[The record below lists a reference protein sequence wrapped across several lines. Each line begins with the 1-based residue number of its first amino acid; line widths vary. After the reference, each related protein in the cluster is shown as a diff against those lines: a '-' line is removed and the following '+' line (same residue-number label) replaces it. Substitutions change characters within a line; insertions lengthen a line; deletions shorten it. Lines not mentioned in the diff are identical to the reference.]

1 MEDKLKKL
9 YDLYVQSGL
18 IKTSDFQTF
27 ASANDQQRKKLYD
40 LGKQKGL
47 FKTTDYNTFS
57 NAFVAQSPAKKK
69 STSVSPSV
77 QKKKPTS
84 SVTMPSWMQ
93 GSLEQSSKKE
103 QANQPD
109 LEQQRKGVYVNKEQA
124 VAADIKASGGQYGF
138 KIAPMSKEQKEI
150 NASIGSK
157 VYSGFPGQEENKYRV
172 KNDRWERLY
181 GKNWIG
187 VTNEGS
193 VNALNN
199 YFEKNLTTLKG
210 DIKED
215 KEDLKRMRSV
225 LRVEEEIAGG
235 KQFTEK
241 QFEER
246 IQYYN
251 TIETQKFLKSK
262 GYDIDVNGME
272 NDPKTLKALAI
283 SKAKKKTD
291 QAIDFEIE
299 DMRDAVDSIITNK
312 FLMRTEED
320 AISVLRKQFGK
331 QGFTF
336 EESGFGTDYIV
347 ATSPGGV
354 KKEFGFDYSDP
365 AKAKAEA
372 KRMSDFIKT
381 GYMTKKEIQEF
392 EGDGSNIRFKPE
404 AREKYFFNLIGQMA
418 SNPGKY
424 STKLFTSKEIN
435 NHLTTKY
442 SELKLVSKDLEEQYK
457 EIQKRIEKFNDDPTD
472 VKEKIAIDKELYQLK
487 KNGLDLKEQYS
498 RLDDAGRN
506 LIKITGIEYA
516 KKEKQGNFLGIIT
529 GQLAQG
535 FTNVEK
541 SLLGLSADIL
551 PYAIGEDIVDPQ
563 TRLRLKNEGYTD
575 SQILDYAAKQL
586 KGTVVKD
593 ISEGISR
600 VASLGTTTK
609 EYINSKDR
617 NDLEK
622 TVSFLSESIGTSLS
636 AGGNPVLQKI
646 AFFTQ
651 SYNAMEEQMSSPDF
665 DGLTEWEK
673 KLISVPYGFVIG
685 ALERYGFEALR
696 SGKNPLIDKFAR
708 NVIASTMKSLPKDA
722 SVNTI
727 KREINKSVSR
737 MIAQGAIRTV
747 GGALV
752 EGGTEGTQQMAE
764 IAEKNIV
771 NAITEKDYFKDVPD
785 LTTTQ
790 GIGQALNIAK
800 TDAYYGFL
808 GGLLYS
814 TVSNSVDVSRQ
825 YRFDKK
831 TDEEFKLFYDAMT
844 DDQIIQSNKLQVKLD
859 LKDGKITKEE
869 AKERL
874 ASINEMNARLTSI
887 NPDMSLRDKKNAF
900 NLILEREKL
909 TKEKGPLDVA
919 LQAPYNERITEINN
933 ELKEISENA
942 IQEQA
947 TGEVS
952 IQPEA
957 AVSGEVAQGNTQE
970 GSQIATQE
978 GEKEIQPEEIT
989 PIQDIEERSKEASSR
1004 MKRPDL
1010 FSDGGS
1016 FANQLGESGIDSVPT
1031 SHQEING
1038 IEFVQFSNPTTG
1050 IVDVIMTGTSDND
1063 FVGYYRVYEN
1073 GKATNKWSS
1082 KFENRSRNK
1091 ENFKTMISGVQS
1103 MLPKGHEYTE
1113 KTSISTDGLRI
1124 WSQQLDRGY
1133 NYQYDQDGNLVTNTV
1148 AINGD
1153 SIIND
1158 LGIDVA
1164 AGDFNNI
1171 SVTNNK
1177 DFSKVK
1183 KALIPYMEK
1192 LGLSEKN
1199 IYWEDGTVKIDLPVL
1214 ISAKGDIATQETVE
1228 ATAETPT
1235 TIPTREKNFNE
1246 EEFVRDIDILER
1258 EKPSGSRNIGLF
1270 AFKDK
1275 FVKLIKGK
1283 RKTSKENLSRLRE
1296 RVADMPNVFPG
1307 LEVIDLPGGKQAV
1320 VMDRATGKLASELTQ
1335 EEIDSIPQEH
1345 WDGFEQ
1351 TVREL
1356 SDRGVQTDL
1365 TKRSNFLYDKDK
1377 GFQFIDLE
1385 AASMDGSPTN
1395 KFFKEGDKE
1404 FYYDFEMYPVFPIEY
1419 TSAKDMFTNIESTP
1433 ETKATPKIVETTD
1446 TKSYSEA
1453 LSKAKAALKKEGNGL
1468 DLQVSD
1474 VSQEEADAIIADGG
1488 HIFMTEDG
1496 LAGAYVTANGYMGGL
1511 FKNPKS
1517 KFKDIAKLLQ
1527 QARIKVGG
1535 RFMDAYATE
1544 LERIYVKNGFRPVAR
1559 LKFNEEYAPEG
1570 WNAPKSALASK
1581 PDVVFFAYDPD
1592 GKYNIGDGQYVDNYD
1607 TGYAMA
1613 ENFDAKAVNEA
1624 DRLAALIEG
1633 DINISDDIISRE
1645 EVSSRVE
1652 AAKKALSKILP
1663 NVKFVIHDTDE
1674 SYRQAVGEMNMK
1686 EQSSAGAYD
1695 MSSKTIHIN
1704 GTKANNRTVS
1714 HEAFHA
1720 IIISKA
1726 ASDQQLQRLTGNMIN
1741 SVLRSLKKD
1750 GKNQNV
1756 IKYLED
1762 FASNYEENLQNEEK
1776 LAELHGILGENMIEL
1791 PLPTQNIIKRFL
1803 DRIAKMLGFK
1813 EMTDREAVEFMNTM
1827 SSKVETGK
1835 EITAKEF
1842 KASKGTIKD
1851 AVNRFQANFKDEV
1864 SGLEFVYDENGE
1876 KFADLE
1882 KNGFITKDKSITN
1895 FDGQYMF
1902 FHQPDAAFSGMIV
1915 KRNKKTGEVEL
1926 LIEGKGGMYY
1936 PIKFHENGYFWASTN
1951 SVAEKMA
1958 KDLNEAMEQNGGKLL
1973 MALTSAPYDKLLS
1986 STTAANSVMELISSK
2001 AFDRNFAINPA
2012 QLKNILIN
2020 AAAFTKEQK
2029 TIIKDKN
2036 KKPILDKNGNV
2047 QYRIKNVGLGIK
2059 IKKGDSL
2066 EDVKSKIKE
2075 LLDPDAKSFADR
2087 KTFVEAMIKET
2098 VDIINSN
2105 PKAINQ
2111 FGEFFSTGIKNKYF
2125 KGTRKKGYNI
2135 SAANMKQALSEML
2148 TEPMLKEGVNRDKGG
2163 QIYAVIELDGKVKPV
2178 DSDLHESYP
2187 KAIQSVDPK
2196 NNKVKLHILTDRVK
2210 WNEVVEDFETNDI
2223 VAPGDRELEIFP
2235 TSGISVRALKVNTKN
2250 VVKEEKTPKAQ
2261 IEEEVKTLGEL
2272 MEPKRRKQKSE
2283 IYKEE
2288 LDDNDI
2294 NSLRRSLRMKD
2305 PNGYIVELL
2314 DELQK
2319 AKKDDSVL
2327 VSDEVNDMLENG
2339 ITLSTIKGMLLEDEV
2354 FASGKEIDNYF
2365 VQIGGD
2371 KTKGIFNRLAGL
2383 KSETDTEKPNFR
2395 KQKPSKQAE
2404 MIVKKGKDAGFSNAG
2419 IREYMKR
2426 NGYTDRQATDAI
2438 QSYNDKQEGIFIDPD
2453 WSKLKK
2459 AAVVFKRKFLSA
2471 RGLMPN
2477 TAFASNESRQA
2488 QIAKSLN
2495 MAEKNI
2501 VDFNR
2506 AMKKVA
2512 NNDRDQVKK
2521 DFDAYVRGDNTI
2533 TLPADLKKVADT
2545 MRAHIDSMSISL
2557 INSGLVDEHTIQ
2569 KINDNLGAYLTR
2581 SYKVYD
2587 RANWKKEVEEEIKQK
2602 AINFLKTQYMPMAQE
2617 IAAEEGMDV
2626 DDVLDTIVTNKL
2638 NEILTKDGAENFI
2651 SGGKMGS
2658 KNLSILKE
2666 RQDIPLEIR
2675 MLMGEYTDPAQN
2687 YAKTILKMSAL
2698 AANHQF
2704 LTEVKNNGTG
2714 VFLFEKND
2722 PRRPKGFDY
2731 MIAAEGSETMN
2742 PLNGMYTTKEIKEE
2756 FEKQPAQLGA
2766 IMETY
2771 MKVLSLV
2778 KWGKTIGSLMT
2789 HAKNVFGNLG
2799 FVLVNGHWRLNE
2811 MANAYQTVRRDL
2823 WSTNNK
2829 KSREYMNHLI
2839 GLGIVKQSAGIGEL
2853 RAMFKDADWD
2863 TSMIERINKNTSSKW
2878 DWVKSKFAKGAKF
2891 LEDRY
2896 QAEDDFF
2903 KIVAYENELSR
2914 YSKAMFG
2921 KRKTELTEEER
2932 AEVDKVVAE
2941 IVKNTYPTY
2950 SRIPELVNKIRR
2962 FPFIGNFISFQAE
2975 SYRTAFN
2982 TAALSLDEIKSENP
2996 GIRQIGAQRLLGS
3009 VTYLSAKT
3017 AILSAFSYSA
3027 GMGAVGLLGYFSDDD
3042 EEKQKED
3049 DVRKFI
3055 APWSKN
3061 SDLVVLKANNG
3072 KIQYIDFSSSDP
3084 HGGINKAIN
3093 SALIGKTTVDGF
3105 INALGS
3111 TIEPFIGEEMTT
3123 AAILSVKN
3131 NMDAYGKPI
3140 YNPEDTFYEKAKDI
3154 SSYMLNVVQPG
3165 TLNTIRKM
3173 YKSESKLNEAI
3184 GAATG
3189 MKIYDVDVAENFGY
3203 SMIVYKDR
3211 MEDAKRIYNS
3221 EVYNKDATEQSIA
3234 DAKKR
3239 AEKAMTNINK
3249 EIYDRYYAAVRLG
3262 ANEDI
3267 LFEKLDKFGR
3277 MSKKDMEFMFA
3288 QVPYFLLEKA
3298 ATEE

>member
-109 LEQQRKGVYVNKEQA
+109 LEQQRQGVYVKKDQA
-124 VAADIKASGGQYGF
+124 RAAEIKSSGGQYGF
-138 KIAPMSKEQKEI
+138 QIAPMSKEQKEI
-150 NASIGSK
+150 NASVGSK

-225 LRVEEEIAGG
+225 LRVEEEIAAG

-241 QFEER
+241 EFEER

-262 GYDIDVNGME
+262 GYDIDVNGMK

-312 FLMRTEED
+312 LLMRTEED

-354 KKEFGFDYSDP
+354 EKEFGFDYSDP
-365 AKAKAEA
+365 AQAKAEA

-381 GYMTKKEIQEF
+381 GYMTKKEKKEF
-392 EGDGSNIRFKPE
+392 EGDGSDIRFKPE
-404 AREKYFFNLIGQMA
+404 EREKYFFNLIGQMA

-551 PYAIGEDIVDPQ
+551 PYAIGEDVVDPQ

-586 KGTVVKD
+586 KRTVVKD

-790 GIGQALNIAK
+790 GIGQALGIAK

-825 YRFDKK
+825 YRFDSR

-844 DDQIIQSNKLQVKLD
+844 DENIIQSNKLQVKLD

-874 ASINEMNARLTSI
+874 SSINEMNARLTSI

-909 TKEKGPLDVA
+909 TKEKGPLDEA

-942 IQEQA
+942 IQEQ
-947 TGEVS
+947 TTNEVPV
-952 IQPEA
+952 QPEST
-957 AVSGEVAQGNTQE
+957 VSGEVAQGNTQE
-970 GSQIATQE
+970 GSQVATQE

-989 PIQDIEERSKEASSR
+989 PIQDIEERSKEVSSR
-1004 MKRPDL
+1004 IKRPDL
-1010 FSDGGS
+1010 FSAGGS

-1153 SIIND
+1153 SIVND

-1214 ISAKGDIATQETVE
+1214 ISAKGDIAAQETVE

-1433 ETKATPKIVETTD
+1433 ETKAEMPAEKTAEVV
-1446 TKSYSEA
+1446 SEEN
-1453 LSKAKAALKKEGNGL
+1453 AA
-1468 DLQVSD
+1468 
-1474 VSQEEADAIIADGG
+1474 I
-1488 HIFMTEDG
+1488 
-1496 LAGAYVTANGYMGGL
+1496 
-1511 FKNPKS
+1511 
-1517 KFKDIAKLLQ
+1517 
-1527 QARIKVGG
+1527 
-1535 RFMDAYATE
+1535 
-1544 LERIYVKNGFRPVAR
+1544 
-1559 LKFNEEYAPEG
+1559 
-1570 WNAPKSALASK
+1570 
-1581 PDVVFFAYDPD
+1581 
-1592 GKYNIGDGQYVDNYD
+1592 
-1607 TGYAMA
+1607 
-1613 ENFDAKAVNEA
+1613 EA

-1663 NVKFVIHDTDE
+1663 KVKFVIHDTDE

-1776 LAELHGILGENMIEL
+1776 LAELHGILGENMTQL

-1827 SSKVETGK
+1827 SSKVATGT

-1842 KASKGTIKD
+1842 KGGSKVSSPSKGLTTRKQYGNDKTKVEVRYFEQERMDELIKNKLVREVENLSDLNGQRVVTTSPDDMLVGSIYVNGKEVATGNGGIFFVTKFGDVWANSNAGVAKGLAAAINEASRANNGKAYLALVKGTDAKLVSSPQGVTSSLAVTESMLDAGLFSLSDFRAAIRLAVKDAGGNISLSQNGSAKTLKNELDTFFSDVTSSTFEKRGNVLRAIIANLAKSESASKNKAEIIKFLNGD
-1851 AVNRFQANFKDEV
+1851 TSKGLGVGVTPKSQSLVDLVANV
-1864 SGLEFVYDENGE
+1864 SAEQLTKGLSTGDIYGVIEINGE
-1876 KFADLE
+1876 VDIFE
-1882 KNGFITKDKSITN
+1882 DK
-1895 FDGQYMF
+1895 
-1902 FHQPDAAFSGMIV
+1902 HQS
-1915 KRNKKTGEVEL
+1915 
-1926 LIEGKGGMYY
+1926 Y
-1936 PIKFHENGYFWASTN
+1936 PYHIKMVDN
-1951 SVAEKMA
+1951 
-1958 KDLNEAMEQNGGKLL
+1958 
-1973 MALTSAPYDKLLS
+1973 
-1986 STTAANSVMELISSK
+1986 
-2001 AFDRNFAINPA
+2001 
-2012 QLKNILIN
+2012 
-2020 AAAFTKEQK
+2020 
-2029 TIIKDKN
+2029 
-2036 KKPILDKNGNV
+2036 NGNV
-2047 QYRIKNVGLGIK
+2047 SSEKPVLILPKNRRNGRDILTSVDGQTA
-2059 IKKGDSL
+2059 
-2066 EDVKSKIKE
+2066 KE
-2075 LLDPDAKSFADR
+2075 LGSGFAG
-2087 KTFVEAMIKET
+2087 KVGAT
-2098 VDIINSN
+2098 
-2105 PKAINQ
+2105 
-2111 FGEFFSTGIKNKYF
+2111 
-2125 KGTRKKGYNI
+2125 
-2135 SAANMKQALSEML
+2135 ANMPYGK
-2148 TEPMLKEGVNRDKGG
+2148 GVIQD
-2163 QIYAVIELDGKVKPV
+2163 
-2178 DSDLHESYP
+2178 DSKAES
-2187 KAIQSVDPK
+2187 
-2196 NNKVKLHILTDRVK
+2196 
-2210 WNEVVEDFETNDI
+2210 
-2223 VAPGDRELEIFP
+2223 
-2235 TSGISVRALKVNTKN
+2235 
-2250 VVKEEKTPKAQ
+2250 TPKAQ
-2261 IEEEVKTLGEL
+2261 IEEEVKTLEEEMKPKKRKQMAVEMQEIKDQSVADGTFMKAPNGKKTKLDETQWL
-2272 MEPKRRKQKSE
+2272 QTRTKAFKKWFGDWENDPENSSKVVDENGEPKVLFHGTNENFNEFNIDYGGSNTKAKNG
-2283 IYKEE
+2283 I
-2288 LDDNDI
+2288 LGFFFTDDKKVAESFGENLLPVFLKLNNDI
-2294 NSLRRSLRMKD
+2294 LTLGYFKYNKDGSINKYESVDGYEPLKKSIIRKAEKENWEDIDSADIENYKNFLVEKDVDGIMLNTQVDAKSIVYTGSRSGFAKPHTMHIVFN
-2305 PNGYIVELL
+2305 PNQIKLADGTNTTF
-2314 DELQK
+2314 D
-2319 AKKDDSVL
+2319 
-2327 VSDEVNDMLENG
+2327 VNE
-2339 ITLSTIKGMLLEDEV
+2339 
-2354 FASGKEIDNYF
+2354 
-2365 VQIGGD
+2365 
-2371 KTKGIFNRLAGL
+2371 
-2383 KSETDTEKPNFR
+2383 PNFR
-2395 KQKPSKQAE
+2395 KQKASKQAAV
-2404 MIVKKGKDAGFSNAG
+2404 IVKKGKDAGFSNAG

-2453 WSKLKK
+2453 WSKLRK

-2512 NNDRDQVKK
+2512 KNDREQVKK

-2766 IMETY
+2766 IMEIY

-2799 FVLVNGHWRLNE
+2799 FVLVNGHWRVNE

-2823 WSTNNK
+2823 WSTSNE

-2921 KRKTELTEEER
+2921 KKKTELTEEER
-2932 AEVDKVVAE
+2932 AEVDKVIAE

-3017 AILSAFSYSA
+3017 AILSAFSYAS

-3298 ATEE
+3298 ATEEE